1 MRQRMMIGKY
11 IDTNSWVHRLDPRA
25 KASAMLLFMWIVLM
39 INTYTDVLIVLAFS
53 LAIML
58 STTIPLH
65 YYARAVKPLLVI
77 VLFIFLFQL
86 LFNASGAPL
95 LTVGSFH
102 IYAGGLEKGV
112 FAATR
117 MTLFIALTALL
128 TFTTKP
134 EHLTHALGYMLT
146 PLKWIGL
153 SPSRLSLM
161 IGIAFRFIPTVF
173 EQADTIWK
181 AQVSRGLTLKGKK
194 LKEQARLLLAL
205 LVPITVGAF
214 RRAIELAE
222 SMEARGYRLH
232 RKRTAY
238 VTFRWGFDDI
248 FFIGLFIAMIF
259 IMIFA
264 L

>member
-1 MRQRMMIGKY
+1 MRERMIIGKY
-11 IDTNSWVHRLDPRA
+11 IDMNSWVHRLDPRS
-25 KASAMLLFMWIVLM
+25 KATAMLLFLPIVLL
-39 INTYTDVLIVLAFS
+39 INSYEDVLAVLIFS
-53 LAIML
+53 LAIL
-58 STTIPLH
+58 ISTTIPLS
-65 YYARAVKPLLVI
+65 YYVRAVKPLLFI

-86 LFNASGAPL
+86 LFQASGAPL
-95 LTVGSFH
+95 VTLGSFR

-117 MTLFIALTALL
+117 MTLFIAVTALL

-134 EHLTHALGYMLT
+134 EQLIHALTFMLQ

-153 SPSRLSLM
+153 SPAKISLM

-173 EQADTIWK
+173 EQAETIWK

-194 LKEQARLLLAL
+194 IKEQSRLLLSL

-214 RRAIELAE
+214 RRALELAE
-222 SMEARGYRLH
+222 AMEARGYRLGK
-232 RKRTAY
+232 KRTTY
-238 VTFRWGFDDI
+238 TTFHWGFDDT
-248 FFIGLFIAMIF
+248 LFIALF
-259 IMIFA
+259 ITMFLMMLFI

>member
-1 MRQRMMIGKY
+1 MQQRMIIGKY
-11 IDTNSWVHRLDPRA
+11 VDGQSWVHRLDPRV
-25 KASAMLLFMWIVLM
+25 KAAAMLLFMWIVLM
-39 INTYTDVLIVLAFS
+39 INTYIDVLVVLVFS
-53 LAIML
+53 LAIMI
-58 STTIPLH
+58 STTISLR
-65 YYARAVKPLLVI
+65 YYARAVKPLLLI

-117 MTLFIALTALL
+117 MTLFIAFTALL

-146 PLKWIGL
+146 PLKWVGL
-153 SPSRLSLM
+153 SPAKLSLM

-173 EQADTIWK
+173 EQAETIWK
-181 AQVSRGLTLKGKK
+181 AQVSRGLTLQGKK
-194 LKEQARLLLAL
+194 LKDQVRLLLAL

-232 RKRTAY
+232 QKRTAY
-238 VTFRWGFDDI
+238 VTFRLGFDDI
-248 FFIGLFIAMIF
+248 FFIGLFIGMII
-259 IMIFA
+259 IMLLA
-264 L
+264 S